1 MALPLITAA
10 YVYTLPE
17 SPRWLLLKARQG
29 KTEYYEKAFRSLCKL
44 RRTRLQAARDLFLI
58 HHLLDGEEEIKQR
71 RNRFIELWSVARNRL
86 CHWMVHDLLVSIS
99 LLLLRNLAKT
109 LSSLVYETKDLSLE
123 QLDARF
129 EIPTKTHARW
139 AIKEAVF
146 VFKYYILRR
155 KETQRPILSVSTQGL
170 EDVDMVSM
178 PPRKLSIDIE
188 ERSST
193 ASMA

>member
-1 MALPLITAA
+1 
-10 YVYTLPE
+10 
-17 SPRWLLLKARQG
+17 
-29 KTEYYEKAFRSLCKL
+29 
-44 RRTRLQAARDLFLI
+44 
-58 HHLLDGEEEIKQR
+58 
-71 RNRFIELWSVARNRL
+71 
-86 CHWMVHDLLVSIS
+86 MVHDLLVGTA
-99 LLLLRNLAKT
+99 LLPSRLLAKT

-170 EDVDMVSM
+170 EDVDMISM
-178 PPRKLSIDIE
+178 PPRKLSIETE
-188 ERSST
+188 ERGSA